1 MDLMTSKLNSQL
13 QEDVL
18 PWLFSKVDQFL
29 EDEDFIAQNT
39 FEIVETG
46 IHTQKHKHL
55 ARLEEVERSKFLAE
69 ENRKEHLRKEVARKQ
84 ARRVAR
90 EKRAKD
96 QKK

>member
-1 MDLMTSKLNSQL
+1 
-13 QEDVL
+13 
-18 PWLFSKVDQFL
+18 
-29 EDEDFIAQNT
+29 
-39 FEIVETG
+39 
-46 IHTQKHKHL
+46 L

-96 QKK
+96 